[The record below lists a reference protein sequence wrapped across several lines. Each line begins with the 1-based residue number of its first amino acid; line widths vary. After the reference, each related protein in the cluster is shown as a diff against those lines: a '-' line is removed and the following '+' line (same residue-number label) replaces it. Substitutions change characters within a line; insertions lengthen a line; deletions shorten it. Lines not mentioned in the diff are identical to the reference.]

1 MPIISGEWG
10 YSNLNWDQ
18 TRLSEQ
24 EQAEYLARMFLINL
38 HQGIDVSVWYDWK
51 NDGTNPNER
60 EHHFGTVMH
69 DLKPKTAYLA
79 AKVLSS
85 TLAGYSVD
93 RMLKLGNDKD
103 FALIL
108 KKGRNTAIAFWTTG
122 EEHQITLP
130 VPTGKGALINMLG
143 YKKKISWHNDTLK
156 LTIHQ
161 APQYILIY
169 RD

>member
-1 MPIISGEWG
+1 
-10 YSNLNWDQ
+10 
-18 TRLSEQ
+18 
-24 EQAEYLARMFLINL
+24 
-38 HQGIDVSVWYDWK
+38 
-51 NDGTNPNER
+51 
-60 EHHFGTVMH
+60 MH

-93 RMLKLGNDKD
+93 RMPKMGNDED

-108 KKGRNTAIAFWTTG
+108 QKGRNTAIASWTMG

-130 VPTGKGALINMLG
+130 VPAGNGMLIDMLG
-143 YKKKISWHNDTLK
+143 DKKPLSWPENALK
-156 LTIHQ
+156 LTISQ
-161 APQYILIY
+161 APQYILIQ